1 MGLLRMADLDD
12 IYNTKI
18 LDLAAN
24 IARTERLVTPQ
35 GSASARSRLCGSEVS
50 VDVNL
55 ADGRVSDYAQTV
67 KACLLGQAAASIMG
81 QQIVG
86 STPEDIRAVAR
97 SLRVMLKENG
107 APPSGK
113 WADLAVL
120 EPVRD
125 YKHRHDAIMIVF
137 DAVDKA
143 ISEIEAKAAP

>member
-1 MGLLRMADLDD
+1 MADLDD

-24 IARTERLVTPQ
+24 IARIERLPTPQ
-35 GSASARSRLCGSEVS
+35 ATASARSRLCGSEIS
-50 VDVNL
+50 VDVNIEN
-55 ADGRVSDYAQTV
+55 GRISDYGQTV

-81 QQIVG
+81 RQIVG
-86 STPEDIRAVAR
+86 STPQEIRAAAR
-97 SLRVMLKENG
+97 EMRAMLKDNG
-107 APPSGK
+107 PPPSGK

-125 YKHRHDAIMIVF
+125 YKHRHDAVLIVF

-143 ISEIEAKAAP
+143 MTEIEAKAAA